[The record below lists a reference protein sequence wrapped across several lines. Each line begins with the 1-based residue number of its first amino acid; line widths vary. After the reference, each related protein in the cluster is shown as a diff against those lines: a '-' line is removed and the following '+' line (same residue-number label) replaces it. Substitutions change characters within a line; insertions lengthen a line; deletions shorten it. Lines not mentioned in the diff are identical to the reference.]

1 MTTSQRPLSGKVA
14 AITGG
19 GAGNGRAS
27 AVRLGREGARI
38 FISDINAASL
48 EDALAELKSG
58 GIEAAGG
65 VFDASKAT
73 DARRFFGAVVS
84 RFGRLDVFVNN
95 AGGIRAQPFLE
106 VTEQAWDWTMDLNLK
121 GAFFYMQEA
130 AKVLIAQAHEP
141 PGRSGPHPN
150 PPPERGRGSSAS
162 LPAEKGRERE
172 ASVPAETKR
181 ERRGAIINIA
191 SVAGI
196 QGGMTLSPPYA
207 AAKAALINLTKVAAA
222 RVAQYGITVNA
233 VAPGIVNTAFNWKLD
248 EEIGQQQLG
257 LAPGKHFESR
267 WRPVPLGR
275 AGEPEDVANAVAF
288 LAHPD
293 SSYVTGETIVVAGG
307 LVMR

>member
-1 MTTSQRPLSGKVA
+1 MTTTQRPLAGRVA

-19 GAGNGRAS
+19 GAGNGRAA
-27 AVRLGREGARI
+27 AVRLGREGAKI
-38 FISDINAASL
+38 FISDINASSL
-48 EDALAELKSG
+48 EDALGELKSG
-58 GIEAAGG
+58 GIEAAGS
-65 VFDASKAT
+65 VFDASVAA

-84 RFGRLDVFVNN
+84 RYGRLDVFVNN
-95 AGGIRAQPFLE
+95 AGGLRAQPFLE

-141 PGRSGPHPN
+141 PGRPGAHPGPAA
-150 PPPERGRGSSAS
+150 EMGRGN
-162 LPAEKGRERE
+162 
-172 ASVPAETKR
+172 
-181 ERRGAIINIA
+181 RGAIINIA

-248 EEIGQQQLG
+248 EEIGQQKLG

-267 WRPVPLGR
+267 WKPVPLGR